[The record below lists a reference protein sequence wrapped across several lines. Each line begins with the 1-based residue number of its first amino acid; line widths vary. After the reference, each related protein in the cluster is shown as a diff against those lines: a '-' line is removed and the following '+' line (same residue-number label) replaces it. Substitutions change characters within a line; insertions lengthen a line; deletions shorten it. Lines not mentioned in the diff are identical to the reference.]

1 MISARLR
8 RTVRSIYDAHCGY
21 CGVSEDEVGSP
32 LTVDHYQPESRQ
44 GTDDLE
50 NLVYCCPACN
60 AFKSDYWP
68 SDPVIRLLHPLRDD
82 FGTHLRQEADCRLTA
97 LTEAGE
103 RQIERLHL
111 NRPALVRHRLNIQER
126 RLELHAY
133 AEMRR
138 ELSRIAQRLERLE
151 ERFERDRR

>member
-8 RTVRSIYDAHCGY
+8 RTIRSLYGGRCGY
-21 CGVSEDEVGSP
+21 CGVSEEEVGAE
-32 LTVDHYQPESRQ
+32 LTLDHFQPQTAQ
-44 GTDDLE
+44 GTDALE

-68 SDPVIRLLHPLRDD
+68 SDPALRLLHPLNDD
-82 FGTHLRQEADCRLTA
+82 LGVHLRQETDGRLTA

-111 NRPALVRHRLNIQER
+111 NRAPLVRHRLRIQER
-126 RLELHAY
+126 RLEQHAQ
-133 AEMRR
+133 AELRR
-138 ELSRIAQRLERLE
+138 ELAQISQRLQRLE
-151 ERFERDRR
+151 ERFS